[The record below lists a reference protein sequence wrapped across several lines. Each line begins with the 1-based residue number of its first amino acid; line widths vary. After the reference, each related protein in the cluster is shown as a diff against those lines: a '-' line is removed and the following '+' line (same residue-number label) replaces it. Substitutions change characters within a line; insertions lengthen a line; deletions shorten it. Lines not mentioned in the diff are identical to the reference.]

1 MRGFSTTRRMTPIS
15 PPLGGAM
22 RRPML
27 VVPLVIAL
35 VGLYGSVAASAQA
48 APCDPISTSPVFMGQ
63 VPTAESVLG
72 FDLGSQEVTA
82 AEADAFTQAVDGA
95 SARVVSDV
103 LGTSWEGRP
112 LRYALVGKP
121 ENVTPAG
128 LAAIREATARLRDPA
143 TPPAEAA
150 QLASTTPV
158 TLWLMG
164 NVHGG
169 EESGTD
175 AELRVLYEL
184 ADRSDCAAQ
193 QILDNALI
201 GIIPTQ
207 NPDGR
212 EAETRQN
219 AYFFDMNRDWFARTQ
234 RETDAKLE
242 LLRQYPGQMHID
254 AHEMGGTHFFFPPAA
269 DPIYH
274 EVTEENLHWT
284 DDLYGAAMQA
294 EFDRQHIQYFNDKY
308 FDFFAVVYGD
318 MVPSIGFTSGG
329 MTFEKSNF
337 ASIAERTYEHYVA
350 HWVSISTGALNREA
364 ILADWHAA
372 WIEAYAQGAAGT
384 LQPNVVNDK
393 GNAVQRAVPDI
404 RVRHYFLRSDDPA
417 KEAEVQS
424 LVRRL
429 QRMDVDVFRLTAP
442 IAVPDF
448 TPYAGSAGSRVLPA
462 GTYWIPMQ
470 QGQKHWIQSMLNEDT
485 YVPFPY
491 FYDVSGWSN
500 PLLFNVAGGRSGAV
514 LDPQAE
520 PVSLLAE
527 PAPQGLPADPPTVAV
542 FRPSGSTAGRESEGW
557 LRYLLEQVWSMP
569 YASLTAS
576 DIAGGGLDGVDVLL
590 VTNGNAG
597 VASNGLGPRGRKALA
612 DWVEGGGRYVGWRG
626 GAEVAARL
634 GLTSAQIA
642 APKSDVA
649 GALIRVETAAGSPL
663 AVGVGA
669 VAWVFYDYDIV
680 MRASNPEHAAF
691 TYPSADSPDFF
702 VSGFAV
708 GEEELGGT
716 AAVIDEPI
724 GQGRVIL
731 FASDPN
737 FRAWTVGMQKVLR
750 SAILGPDPGAA
761 TFATQAERSHASKT
775 AASLTALDSP
785 IRLTV
790 ASGSTAA
797 EAVLRAHGASYTVKT
812 TGGKTRFLI
821 ENPGGLSAEE
831 HPYAALLPAELEL
844 AGVEVVAFRV
854 P

>member
-1 MRGFSTTRRMTPIS
+1 
-15 PPLGGAM
+15 M
-22 RRPML
+22 RRPLL
-27 VVPLVIAL
+27 VLPIVIAL
-35 VGLYGSVAASAQA
+35 VALAGTAAGPLASVQA
-48 APCDPISTSPVFMGQ
+48 APCDPISTTPVFQGQ

-72 FDLGSQEVTA
+72 FALGSQEVTA
-82 AEADAFTQAVDGA
+82 AEADAFTQAVDAA
-95 SARVVSDV
+95 SPRVFSDV
-103 LGTSWEGRP
+103 LGTSWQGRP

-128 LAAIREATARLRDPA
+128 LAAIREATAKLRDPS
-143 TPPAEAA
+143 TSPAEAA

-274 EVTEENLHWT
+274 EVTAENLKWT
-284 DDLYGAAMQA
+284 DQLYGAAIQA
-294 EFDRQHIQYFNDKY
+294 EFDRQHIQYFNDKV

-318 MVPSIGFTSGG
+318 MVPSVAFTSGG

-337 ASIAERTYEHYVA
+337 APITDRTYEHYVA
-350 HWVSISTGALNREA
+350 HWVSISAGALNRES

-372 WIEAYAQGAAGT
+372 WVEAYGQGATGA

-393 GNAVQRAVPDI
+393 GNTVQLPVPDI
-404 RVRHYFLRSDDPA
+404 RVRHYFLRADDPA
-417 KEAEVQS
+417 KAAEVQS

-429 QRMDVDVFRLTAP
+429 QRMDVEVFQLTAP
-442 IAVPDF
+442 LAVPDF
-448 TPYAGSAGSRVLPA
+448 TPYAGQASTTVLPS

-470 QGQKHWIQSMLNEDT
+470 QGQKHWIQSMLNENT

-500 PLLFNVAGGRSGAV
+500 PLLFNVAGGRSGAL
-514 LDPQAE
+514 LDPQAALVA
-520 PVSLLAE
+520 PLAE
-527 PAPQGLPADPPTVAV
+527 PAPPALPADLPTVAV
-542 FRPSGSTAGRESEGW
+542 FRPSGSSSARESEGW
-557 LRYLLEQVWSMP
+557 LRYLLEQVWTMP
-569 YASLTAS
+569 YTSLSAS

-597 VASNGLGPRGRKALA
+597 VASNALGPRGRRALA
-612 DWVEGGGRYVGWRG
+612 QWVEGGGRYVGWRG
-626 GAEVAARL
+626 GVELAARL
-634 GLTSAQIA
+634 GVTSAQVA
-642 APKSDVA
+642 SPKSDIA
-649 GALIRVETAAGSPL
+649 GALVHVQTTAGSPL
-663 AVGVGA
+663 AEGVGPN
-669 VAWVFYDYDIV
+669 AWVFYDYDVV
-680 MRASNPEHAAF
+680 MRASNASHVAF
-691 TYPSADSPDFF
+691 AYPPAGSSDFF
-702 VSGFAV
+702 ISGFAV
-708 GEEELGGT
+708 GAEELGGT
-716 AAVIDEPI
+716 AAVVDEPT
-724 GQGRVIL
+724 GDGRVIL

-737 FRAWTVGMQKVLR
+737 FRAWTVGMQKVLW
-750 SAILGPDPGAA
+750 SAILGPDPVGA
-761 TFATQAERSHASKT
+761 TVATQADRSK
-775 AASLTALDSP
+775 AAKEAALLPTVDSP

-790 ASGSTAA
+790 ASGSAAA
-797 EAVLRAHGASYTVKT
+797 EAVLRAHGATYTVKT

-831 HPYAALLPAELEL
+831 HPFASLLPDELEQ
-844 AGVEVVAFRV
+844 AGVEIVAFRV

>member
-1 MRGFSTTRRMTPIS
+1 
-15 PPLGGAM
+15 M
-22 RRPML
+22 RRPRL
-27 VVPLVIAL
+27 VLPLVIAL
-35 VGLYGSVAASAQA
+35 VGLTGSAAAGREASAQVVA
-48 APCDPISTSPVFMGQ
+48 CDPITTTPVFGGQ

-72 FDLGSQEVTA
+72 FALGAQEVTA
-82 AEADAFTQAVDGA
+82 AEADTFVQAVDAA

-103 LGTSWEGRP
+103 LGTSWQSRP

-158 TLWLMG
+158 TFWLMG

-234 RETDAKLE
+234 PETDAKLE

-274 EVTEENLHWT
+274 EVTDENLHWT
-284 DDLYGAAMQA
+284 DELYGAAMQA

-308 FDFFAVVYGD
+308 FDFFAMVYGD
-318 MVPSIGFTSGG
+318 MVPSVAFTSAG

-350 HWVSISTGALNREA
+350 HWVSLSAGALNREA

-372 WIEAYAQGAAGT
+372 WVEAYAQGAAGM

-393 GNAVQRAVPDI
+393 GNTVQLAVPDV
-404 RVRHYFLRSDDPA
+404 RVRHYFLRADDPDKA
-417 KEAEVQS
+417 AEVQS

-429 QRMDVDVFRLTAP
+429 QRMDVEVFQLTAP
-442 IAVPDF
+442 LSVPDF
-448 TPYAGSAGSRVLPA
+448 TPYARPASSTVLPA

-500 PLLFNVAGGRSGAV
+500 PLLFNVAGGRSGA
-514 LDPQAE
+514 LLAPQAE
-520 PVSLLAE
+520 PVPLLAE
-527 PAPQGLPADPPTVAV
+527 PTPSALPADLPTVAV

-557 LRYLLEQVWSMP
+557 LRYLLEQVWTLP
-569 YASLTAS
+569 YTSVSGS
-576 DIAGGGLDGVDVLL
+576 DIADGGLDGVDVLL
-590 VTNGNAG
+590 VTNGNAET
-597 VASNGLGPRGRKALA
+597 ASNALGPHGRKALE
-612 DWVEGGGRYVGWRG
+612 DWVETGGRYVGWRG
-626 GAEVAARL
+626 GVEVAARL
-634 GLTSAQIA
+634 GLTSAQVA

-649 GALIRVETAAGSPL
+649 GALIRVQTAAGSPL
-663 AVGVGA
+663 AAGVGPT
-669 VAWVFYDYDIV
+669 AWVFYDYDVVI
-680 MRASNPEHAAF
+680 RASNPDHVAF
-691 TYPSADSPDFF
+691 AYPPADSSDFF

-708 GEEELGGT
+708 RRGG
-716 AAVIDEPI
+716 ARRY
-724 GQGRVIL
+724 GGRGR
-731 FASDPN
+731 
-737 FRAWTVGMQKVLR
+737 RADRSGARGPVCLR
-750 SAILGPDPGAA
+750 SQLPCVDGRD
-761 TFATQAERSHASKT
+761 AE
-775 AASLTALDSP
+775 
-785 IRLTV
+785 
-790 ASGSTAA
+790 
-797 EAVLRAHGASYTVKT
+797 GASECDPRRRSRSCNVRFPVGTIA
-812 TGGKTRFLI
+812 GGEGR
-821 ENPGGLSAEE
+821 GL
-831 HPYAALLPAELEL
+831 
-844 AGVEVVAFRV
+844 AFGS
-854 P
+854 

>member
-1 MRGFSTTRRMTPIS
+1 MGYSPKRR
-15 PPLGGAM
+15 GAM
-22 RRPML
+22 RRPLL
-27 VVPLVIAL
+27 VMPLVIA
-35 VGLYGSVAASAQA
+35 VAALAASSAGPQASAQA
-48 APCDPISTSPVFMGQ
+48 APCDPITTTPVFMGQ
-63 VPTAESVLG
+63 APTAESVLG
-72 FDLGSQEVTA
+72 FELGSQEVTA
-82 AEADAFTQAVDGA
+82 AEADEFTQAVDTA
-95 SARVVSDV
+95 STRVVSDV

-121 ENVTPAG
+121 ENVTAAG
-128 LAAIREATARLRDPA
+128 LAAIREATAKLRDPA
-143 TPPAEAA
+143 TPAAEAA
-150 QLASTTPV
+150 QLAATTPV

-175 AELRVLYEL
+175 AELQVLYEL

-274 EVTEENLHWT
+274 EVTEENLKWT
-284 DDLYGAAMQA
+284 DELYGAAMQA

-308 FDFFAVVYGD
+308 FDFFAMVYGD
-318 MVPSIGFTSGG
+318 MVPSVAFTSGG

-337 ASIAERTYEHYVA
+337 APIVERTYEHYVA
-350 HWVSISTGALNREA
+350 HWVSISAGALNREA
-364 ILADWHAA
+364 ILADWHRA
-372 WIEAYAQGAAGT
+372 WVEAYTQGAAGT

-393 GNAVQRAVPDI
+393 GNTVQLAVPDI
-404 RVRHYFLRSDDPA
+404 RVRHYFLRSDEPDKA
-417 KEAEVQS
+417 AEVQS

-429 QRMDVDVFRLTAP
+429 QRMDVEVFQLTAP
-442 IAVPDF
+442 LSVPDF
-448 TPYAGSAGSRVLPA
+448 TPYARQASTTVLPA

-514 LDPQAE
+514 LEPQAE
-520 PVSLLAE
+520 PVPLLAE
-527 PAPQGLPADPPTVAV
+527 PTQPALPADLPAVAV
-542 FRPSGSTAGRESEGW
+542 FRPSGSTAARESEGW
-557 LRYLLEQVWSMP
+557 LRYLLEQVWTLP
-569 YASLTAS
+569 YTSISAS
-576 DIAGGGLDGVDVLL
+576 DVADGALDEIDVLL
-590 VTNGNAG
+590 VTNGNAETG
-597 VASNGLGPRGRKALA
+597 SNALGPRGRKALE
-612 DWVEGGGRYVGWRG
+612 DWVEAGGRYVGWRG
-626 GAEVAARL
+626 GVEVAARL
-634 GLTSAQIA
+634 GLTSAQVA

-649 GALIRVETAAGSPL
+649 GALIQVEAATESPL
-663 AVGVGA
+663 ATGVGPN
-669 VAWVFYDYDIV
+669 AWVFYDYDIV
-680 MRASNPEHAAF
+680 MRASNVGHVAF
-691 TYPSADSPDFF
+691 AYPPAGSADFF

-716 AAVIDEPI
+716 AAVVDEPI

-750 SAILGPDPGAA
+750 SAIVGPDPAAA
-761 TFATQAERSHASKT
+761 TFAAQSERSRAAKA
-775 AASLTALDSP
+775 AASLGAADSP

-790 ASGSTAA
+790 ASGAAAA
-797 EAVLRAHGASYTVKT
+797 EAVLRAHGATYTVKT
-812 TGGKTRFLI
+812 TGGRTRFVI
-821 ENPGGLSAEE
+821 ENPDGLSAEE
-831 HPYAALLPAELEL
+831 HPYAALLPDELEQ